1 MDTWLGLDTISK
13 VPYLRPSL
21 MATDDQALSVEQRL
35 SKQLLCFSE
44 LSETLTLKL
53 LEIEERLSNLEKTES
68 LIRLDKDQLNE
79 KILKDSQEKV
89 MHLQTLLASKTNVLE
104 SLDDTQ
110 VSGSLDQELQYNT
123 GTSKEKE
130 LDNDVLPIET
140 EYIDDEQMPLMSA

>member
-35 SKQLLCFSE
+35 SQQLLCFSE

-53 LEIEERLSNLEKTES
+53 LDIEQRLSLLEKSES
-68 LIRLDKDQLNE
+68 FVRLDKDELNE

-89 MHLQTLLASKTNVLE
+89 MHLQTLLASKTNALE
-104 SLDDTQ
+104 LLDDTQ
-110 VSGSLDQELQYNT
+110 TSGPLDQELQDDSEI
-123 GTSKEKE
+123 SKENE
-130 LDNDVLPIET
+130 LDNALLPIET

>member
-1 MDTWLGLDTISK
+1 
-13 VPYLRPSL
+13 